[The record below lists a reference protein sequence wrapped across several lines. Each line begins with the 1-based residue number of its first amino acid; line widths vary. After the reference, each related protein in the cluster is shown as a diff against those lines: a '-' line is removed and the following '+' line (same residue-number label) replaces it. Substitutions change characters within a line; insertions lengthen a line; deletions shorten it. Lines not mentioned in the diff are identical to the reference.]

1 MQPIK
6 IGSGAVPRGVHLG
19 CEGEFAFPTAGG
31 KVRVA
36 VTGDTLTPYGG
47 LVPWAAFTRHLGVF
61 ERLAASAPVVR
72 TSPNAAPVYDVVQSF
87 ALTALTDGRRF
98 AHIERLR
105 EDPAVPELFGLA
117 AVVSDDTV
125 RRFFASVDPAVGA
138 EWIAACAAPL
148 WQALP
153 ARIIADWDDTVQPK
167 YGRQEG
173 TAVGYNPAK
182 PGRRSLHPLMA
193 VVAGTR
199 LCPAYRFRAGD
210 TVTATQWQQAM
221 ADAQRWLGGR
231 SVWLNRGDVG
241 LGHEAVMRWHEVAA
255 DRPEYLF
262 KLKLSP
268 GVRRAALAVPEADWQ
283 GPATLGAWQ
292 VAEVQLRLFGWSQA
306 RRVVLARRRQG
317 AVSAAQAG
325 AFWDEVKHEYAA
337 YVTSLPAV
345 QCNAWQVVALYR
357 ERADTE
363 NVFDEL
369 KNQWGFS
376 GFCGH
381 QRAITELAARLL
393 LLVYNLWVLFVRFLQ
408 PQAHVEAGRG
418 RRWFL
423 LIAARLVERG
433 RQKEMQLAISGG
445 WLEQLKDGYLR
456 LHEWIRST
464 APQLQT
470 APPVWSA
477 TAPTCA

>member
-1 MQPIK
+1 MQLKKIK
-6 IGSGAVPRGVHLG
+6 PVEVSAGTHFGS
-19 CEGEFAFPTAGG
+19 EGDFAFPTAGG

-61 ERLAASAPVVR
+61 ERLAASSPVRR

-87 ALTALTDGRRF
+87 ALTALTEGKRF

-105 EDPAVPELFGLA
+105 EDPAVPELFGLE

-125 RRFFASVDPAVGA
+125 RRFFKSVDPAAGA
-138 EWIAACAAPL
+138 EWIAGCAAPL

-153 ARIIADWDDTVQPK
+153 ERIIADWDSTVQPK

-173 TAVGYNPAK
+173 AAKGYNPTK
-182 PGRRSLHPLMA
+182 PGRCSLHPLLA

-199 LCPAYRFRAGD
+199 LCPAYRFRSGD
-210 TVTATQWQQAM
+210 TVTATQWQKAM
-221 ADAQRWLGGR
+221 EDAQRWLGGR
-231 SVWLNRGDVG
+231 KVWLNRGDLG
-241 LGHEAVMRWHEVAA
+241 LGHEAVMRWHEAA
-255 DRPEYLF
+255 AGRPEYLF
-262 KLKLSP
+262 KLKLTA
-268 GVRRAALAVPEADWQ
+268 GVRRQALAVAEADWQ

-292 VAEVQLRLFGWSQA
+292 VVEVTLQLDGWTKP

-317 AVSAAQAG
+317 EVSAAQAG
-325 AFWDEVKHEYAA
+325 TFWDEAKHEYAA
-337 YVTSLPAV
+337 YVTSLPAGRFD
-345 QCNAWQVVALYR
+345 AWQILTLYR

-376 GFCGH
+376 GFCGRK
-381 QRAITELAARLL
+381 RAITELAARLL

-433 RQKEMQLAISGG
+433 RQKEMQLAVSGG

-464 APQLQT
+464 APQLKT
-470 APPVWSA
+470 DAPPGAKIVPVYA
-477 TAPTCA
+477 